1 MNEEQRIRMKQKFA
15 DAGEQSALRK
25 TNVSSSTYFTDAEIK
40 EFKEGSLPFPF
51 IVYEGS
57 NPNNVVEVSEIVAIS
72 GMSDNNGTPTELTI
86 YKHVKG
92 RETER
97 LVYRLVQ

>member
-1 MNEEQRIRMKQKFA
+1 MSNEKFSTEEQNPPLSKGA
-15 DAGEQSALRK
+15 
-25 TNVSSSTYFTDAEIK
+25 VSTSTYFTDAEIK

-51 IVYEGS
+51 IVYEGTD
-57 NPNNVVEVSEIVAIS
+57 PNNVIEVSEIVAIS
-72 GMSDNNGTPTELTI
+72 GMADNNGTPTELTI

-92 RETER
+92 KETER

>member
-1 MNEEQRIRMKQKFA
+1 MSNEKLSNEAQNPP
-15 DAGEQSALRK
+15 LRK
-25 TNVSSSTYFTDAEIK
+25 GNISTSTYFTDAEIK

-51 IVYEGS
+51 IVYEGTDPS
-57 NPNNVVEVSEIVAIS
+57 NVIEVSEIVSIS
-72 GMSDNNGTPTELTI
+72 GLADNKGTPIELTI

-92 RETER
+92 KETER